1 MIIERLARLGY
12 ASIGIVYMIVGGFAV
27 AAGFDRRGSTG
38 SQKDAFRFILHQ
50 PFGRVLL
57 TVIALGLT
65 GYVLWRLV
73 SAALDT
79 EHRGSDAKGLAIRA
93 ASAGRGLIY
102 AAITV
107 GVVRMI
113 AGGGDSGGGG
123 DRQTQHWT
131 AKLMNEPFG
140 RWAVALTGLGVIIYG
155 GYQLYAAWDA
165 KLSKRLSLG
174 RMDAA
179 VRDKVVAVSRF
190 GIGARGVVFLVVGG
204 SLLLAAL
211 RHNASEAR
219 GTSGALQ
226 AIPDPLLIP
235 VGLGLAAYGVYAIV
249 NARYRRIE
257 A

>member
-38 SQKDAFRFILHQ
+38 GQKDAFRFILQQ

-57 TVIALGLT
+57 AVIALGLT
-65 GYVLWRLV
+65 GYTLWRLV

-79 EHRGSDAKGLAIRA
+79 EHRGSDPKGLALRA
-93 ASAGRGLIY
+93 ASAGRGLVY

-107 GVVRMI
+107 GVVRMV
-113 AGGGDSGGGG
+113 AGGSGGSGG
-123 DRQTQHWT
+123 DRQAQHWT
-131 AKLMNEPFG
+131 AKLMSEPFG
-140 RWAVALTGLGVIIYG
+140 RWAVALAGLGVLAYG
-155 GYQLYAAWDA
+155 GYQLYAAWDS

-174 RMDAA
+174 GMDAA
-179 VRDKVVAVSRF
+179 MRRNVVAVSRF
-190 GIGARGVVFLVVGG
+190 GIGARGIVFLVIGG
-204 SLLLAAL
+204 SLLLAAV
-211 RHNASEAR
+211 RHNAGEAH